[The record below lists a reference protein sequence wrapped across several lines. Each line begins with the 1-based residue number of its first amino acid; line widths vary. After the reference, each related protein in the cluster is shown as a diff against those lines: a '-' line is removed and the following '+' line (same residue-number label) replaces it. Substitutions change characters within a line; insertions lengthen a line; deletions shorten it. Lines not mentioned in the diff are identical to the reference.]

1 MRINVKVL
9 PEDKLFHLFDL
20 AAKAKNETLAMQVVN
35 ELANRKNIRVA
46 EQLRKL
52 GQKANDEKNIV
63 SFQMVSKLW
72 NRW

>member
-1 MRINVKVL
+1 MKINVKAL
-9 PEDKLFHLFDL
+9 PKEKLVHLFDV
-20 AAKAKNETLAMQVVN
+20 AARSKNEVLADQVVN
-35 ELANRKNIRVA
+35 ELAGRNHIRVA

-52 GQKANDEKNIV
+52 GQKANDEKNLA

>member
-1 MRINVKVL
+1 MKINVKVL

-46 EQLRKL
+46 EQLIKL
-52 GQKANDEKNIV
+52 GQKANDEKSLA

>member
-20 AAKAKNETLAMQVVN
+20 AAKTKNEVLAGRVVN
-35 ELANRKNIRVA
+35 ELAGRNHIRVA

>member
-1 MRINVKVL
+1 MRINIKAL
-9 PEDKLFHLFDL
+9 PKDRLLHLFDL
-20 AAKAKNETLAMQVVN
+20 AVKTKNEFLAMQVVN

-46 EQLRKL
+46 KQLIKL
-52 GQKANDEKNIV
+52 GQKANDEKNLA

>member
-9 PEDKLFHLFDL
+9 PEDKLVHLFDV
-20 AAKAKNETLAMQVVN
+20 AARSKNEVLAGQVVN
-35 ELANRKNIRVA
+35 ELADRKHIRVA

-52 GQKANDEKNIV
+52 GQKANDEKNLA

>member
-1 MRINVKVL
+1 MRVNIKAL
-9 PEDKLFHLFDL
+9 PKDRLLHLFDL
-20 AAKAKNETLAMQVVN
+20 AAKTKNEILASQVVN
-35 ELANRKNIRVA
+35 ELAGRNHIRVA

>member
-20 AAKAKNETLAMQVVN
+20 AAKAKNEFLAMQVVN
-35 ELANRKNIRVA
+35 ELASRKNIRVA

>member
-1 MRINVKVL
+1 MRINVKAL
-9 PEDKLFHLFDL
+9 PKDRLLHLFDL
-20 AAKAKNETLAMQVVN
+20 AAKAKNETLATQVVN
-35 ELANRKNIRVA
+35 ELANRNHIRVA

-52 GQKANDEKNIV
+52 GQKANDEKNLA

>member
-20 AAKAKNETLAMQVVN
+20 AAKAKNETLATQVVN
-35 ELANRKNIRVA
+35 ELANRNHIRVA

-52 GQKANDEKNIV
+52 GQKTNNEKNLA

>member
-1 MRINVKVL
+1 MRINIKVL
-9 PEDKLFHLFDL
+9 PKEKLLHLFDV
-20 AAKAKNETLAMQVVN
+20 AARSKNEILASQVVN
-35 ELANRKNIRVA
+35 ELADRKHIRVA

-52 GQKANDEKNIV
+52 GQRANDEKNLA

>member
-1 MRINVKVL
+1 MRINIKVL
-9 PEDKLFHLFDL
+9 PKDRLLHLFDL
-20 AAKAKNETLAMQVVN
+20 AAKIKNEVLAMLVTK
-35 ELANRKNIRVA
+35 ELAGRNHIRVA

-52 GQKANDEKNIV
+52 GQKANDEKNLA

>member
-1 MRINVKVL
+1 MRINIKAL
-9 PEDKLFHLFDL
+9 PEAKLVHLFDV
-20 AAKAKNETLAMQVVN
+20 AARSKNEVLAGQVVN
-35 ELANRKNIRVA
+35 ELADRKHIRVA

-52 GQKANDEKNIV
+52 GQRANDEKNLT

>member
-20 AAKAKNETLAMQVVN
+20 AAKAKNETLATQVVN
-35 ELANRKNIRVA
+35 ELANRNHIRVA

-52 GQKANDEKNIV
+52 GQKTNDEKNLA

-72 NRW
+72 NGW

>member
-1 MRINVKVL
+1 MRVNIKAL
-9 PEDKLFHLFDL
+9 PKDRLLHLFDL
-20 AAKAKNETLAMQVVN
+20 AAKTKNEVLADQVVN
-35 ELANRKNIRVA
+35 ELAGRNHIRVA

>member
-20 AAKAKNETLAMQVVN
+20 AAKAKNETLATQVVN
-35 ELANRKNIRVA
+35 ELDNRNHIRVA
-46 EQLRKL
+46 EQQRKL
-52 GQKANDEKNIV
+52 GQKTNDEKNLA

>member
-1 MRINVKVL
+1 MRINIKAL
-9 PEDKLFHLFDL
+9 PEAKLVHLFDVAARSKNKVL
-20 AAKAKNETLAMQVVN
+20 AGQVVN
-35 ELANRKNIRVA
+35 ELADRKHIRVA

-52 GQKANDEKNIV
+52 GQRANDEKNLT

>member
-1 MRINVKVL
+1 MRINIKVL
-9 PEDKLFHLFDL
+9 PKDRLLHLFDL
-20 AAKAKNETLAMQVVN
+20 AAKTKNEVLAMLVTK
-35 ELANRKNIRVA
+35 ELAGRNHIRAA

-52 GQKANDEKNIV
+52 GQKANDEKNLA

>member
-1 MRINVKVL
+1 MRVNIKAL
-9 PEDKLFHLFDL
+9 PKDRLLHLFDL
-20 AAKAKNETLAMQVVN
+20 AAKTRNEVLADQVVN
-35 ELANRKNIRVA
+35 ELAGRNHIRVA

-52 GQKANDEKNIV
+52 GQKANDEKNLA

>member
-9 PEDKLFHLFDL
+9 PEDRLCHLFDL
-20 AAKAKNETLAMQVVN
+20 AAKAKNEILATQVVN
-35 ELANRKNIRVA
+35 ELAGRNHIRVA

-52 GQKANDEKNIV
+52 GQKANDEKNLT
-63 SFQMVSKLW
+63 SFRMVSKLW

>member
-20 AAKAKNETLAMQVVN
+20 AAKAKNETLAAQVVN
-35 ELANRKNIRVA
+35 ELANRKHIRVA
-46 EQLRKL
+46 EQLIKL
-52 GQKANDEKNIV
+52 GQKANDEKNLA

>member
-1 MRINVKVL
+1 MRINIKAL
-9 PEDKLFHLFDL
+9 PEAKLVHLFDV
-20 AAKAKNETLAMQVVN
+20 AARSKNEVLAGQVVN
-35 ELANRKNIRVA
+35 ELADRKHIRVA

-52 GQKANDEKNIV
+52 GQRANDEKNLA

>member
-46 EQLRKL
+46 EQLIKL
-52 GQKANDEKNIV
+52 GQKANDEKNLA

>member
-1 MRINVKVL
+1 MRINIKAL
-9 PEDKLFHLFDL
+9 PKDRLLHLFDL
-20 AAKAKNETLAMQVVN
+20 AAKTKNEVLAMLVTK
-35 ELANRKNIRVA
+35 ELAGRNYIRVA

-52 GQKANDEKNIV
+52 GQKANDEKNLA

>member
-1 MRINVKVL
+1 MKINVKVL

-20 AAKAKNETLAMQVVN
+20 AAKAKNETLATQVVN
-35 ELANRKNIRVA
+35 ELANRNHIRVA

-52 GQKANDEKNIV
+52 GQKTNDEKNLA

>member
-20 AAKAKNETLAMQVVN
+20 AAKTKNEFLAMQVVN
-35 ELANRKNIRVA
+35 ELASRKNIRVA

-63 SFQMVSKLW
+63 RYQMVSKLW

>member
-1 MRINVKVL
+1 MRINIKAL
-9 PEDKLFHLFDL
+9 PKDRLLHLFDL
-20 AAKAKNETLAMQVVN
+20 AAKTKNEVLADQVVN
-35 ELANRKNIRVA
+35 ELAGRNHIRVA

>member
-1 MRINVKVL
+1 MRVNIKAL
-9 PEDKLFHLFDL
+9 PKEKLLHLFDL
-20 AAKAKNETLAMQVVN
+20 AAKAKNEILADQVVN
-35 ELANRKNIRVA
+35 ELAGRNHIRVA

-52 GQKANDEKNIV
+52 GQKANDEKKLA

>member
-1 MRINVKVL
+1 MRINIKAL
-9 PEDKLFHLFDL
+9 PKEKLLHLFDV
-20 AAKAKNETLAMQVVN
+20 AARSKNEALANQVVN

-52 GQKANDEKNIV
+52 GQKANDEKNLA

>member
-1 MRINVKVL
+1 MRVNIKAL
-9 PEDKLFHLFDL
+9 PKDRLLHLFDL
-20 AAKAKNETLAMQVVN
+20 AAKTKNEVLADQVVN
-35 ELANRKNIRVA
+35 ELAGRNHIRVV

-52 GQKANDEKNIV
+52 GQKANDEKKLA